1 MNSTSHK
8 DKPVVAIVGRPN
20 VGKSRLFNR
29 FLRRARSIVDDMP
42 GVTRDRIYAD
52 AVLDGDAG
60 EMDIILVDTGGFDPG
75 SEDPIAQRVL
85 EQTQLA
91 IDEADVIIFLTDGRA
106 GVMPEDEE
114 IARRLRRGNKT
125 VVLAVNK
132 IDGSG
137 QEALAHE
144 FHRLAFSPVIAVS
157 ASHGRHVGELEDL
170 VIEALTSRGFV
181 SNDDAPTMRIE
192 PVGARAERLAM
203 DDDFDGDA
211 GPDVDG
217 DAGPDVDGDAGPDVD
232 GDAGSDVDG
241 DAGSDVDG
249 DAGPDADGDAGPDAD
264 GDGSFAVD
272 GHLDRVPP
280 IRVAVI
286 GRPNSGK
293 SSLINCLIGEDR
305 HLVSAVAGTTV
316 DSVDSL
322 VQHRG
327 QPYLFIDTAG
337 IRRKRSIAL
346 RLERFSVVAALKGLE
361 RSDVALLLLDGTEP
375 VAAQDAKV
383 AAFAYEKGKA
393 VVLVVSKWDL
403 ARKGKTEREST
414 EVLRSDLKHLSYAPI
429 VFTSAHTGFGTEA
442 IFPAIQKVHRG
453 YSRRVSTGQLNRF
466 VESLTAN
473 HSPPTKKGKRG
484 RIYYMTQIDARP
496 PRFLVSVNDPELFH
510 FSYRRFLVNELRRTY
525 GFFGAPVLVGYRDH
539 RRDKDRVEHNSS
551 RAGSK
556 RRMEKG
562 SLEPAR
568 SSAKKATAVK
578 RARKKADRRRS
589 TKPSGG

>member
-1 MNSTSHK
+1 MNGFASHK

-52 AVLDGDAG
+52 AELDGDAG
-60 EMDIILVDTGGFDPG
+60 EVDVILVDTGGFDPG

-91 IDEADVIIFLTDGRA
+91 IDEADVIIFLADGRA

-132 IDGSG
+132 IDGPG
-137 QEALAHE
+137 QEALVHE

-170 VIEALTSRGFV
+170 VVEALDRRGFV
-181 SNDDAPTMRIE
+181 SHGEVPSGNVESLD
-192 PVGARAERLAM
+192 ARA
-203 DDDFDGDA
+203 D
-211 GPDVDG
+211 
-217 DAGPDVDGDAGPDVD
+217 
-232 GDAGSDVDG
+232 
-241 DAGSDVDG
+241 
-249 DAGPDADGDAGPDAD
+249 D
-264 GDGSFAVD
+264 GDGDFEFDADVHDFEGVD
-272 GHLDRVPP
+272 DEGVDDEGVDDEGADAEGIDDGERALSLGAREDLSP

-293 SSLINCLIGEDR
+293 SSLINCLLGEDR

-322 VQHRG
+322 VEHRG

-403 ARKGKTEREST
+403 ARKGKTERESA
-414 EVLRSDLKHLSYAPI
+414 EALRNELKHLSYAPI
-429 VFTSAHTGFGTEA
+429 VFTSAHTGFGADA

-466 VESLTAN
+466 VEALTAN

-484 RIYYMTQIDARP
+484 RIYYMTQIDACP

-510 FSYRRFLVNELRRTY
+510 FSYRRFLVNELRRAY
-525 GFFGAPVLVGYRDH
+525 GFFGAPVLVGYRNH
-539 RRDKDRVEHNSS
+539 RRDKDRAAHDS
-551 RAGSK
+551 RPGAK
-556 RRMEKG
+556 RKFEKG
-562 SLEPAR
+562 ALEPGR

-578 RARKKADRRRS
+578 RARKKADRPRS
-589 TKPSGG
+589 TKPSGGR